1 MLNTK
6 THKLKNGI
14 SDNLTSLNSITSS
27 LLKLS
32 YFSSR
37 YSLCKSVQH
46 ATCFLFFQ
54 TVIMRLI
61 LRWLQNS

>member
-1 MLNTK
+1 LNTK

-14 SDNLTSLNSITSS
+14 SDKLTSLNRITSI

-32 YFSSR
+32 CFSNPN
-37 YSLCKSVQH
+37 SLCKSVQH
-46 ATCFLFFQ
+46 DTCFLFFQ
-54 TVIMRLI
+54 TVIMRLT